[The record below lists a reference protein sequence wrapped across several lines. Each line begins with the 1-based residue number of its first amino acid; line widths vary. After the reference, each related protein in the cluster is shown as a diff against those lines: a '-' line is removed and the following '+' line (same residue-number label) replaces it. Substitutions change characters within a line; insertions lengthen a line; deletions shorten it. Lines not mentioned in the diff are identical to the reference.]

1 MTRDEMVKICQTRDK
16 RFHDAFFLAV
26 KSTKVVCHP
35 DCPTRVPLE
44 KNMAFYDTLDAALA
58 DGYRPCTICM
68 KDRWQK

>member
-26 KSTKVVCHP
+26 KSAKVVCHP

-44 KNMAFYDTLDAALA
+44 KKHGVL
-58 DGYRPCTICM
+58 
-68 KDRWQK
+68 

>member
-16 RFHDAFFLAV
+16 RFHDAF
-26 KSTKVVCHP
+26 SSRSKVRRSSAIRTVRRAC
-35 DCPTRVPLE
+35 RLK

-58 DGYRPCTICM
+58 DGYRPCKICM